1 MWQLLTITHPAEAA
15 QARWDELDLEAREW
29 KIPASRMKMNR
40 DHTVPNDC
48 SGDGEAVKQQPGIYL
63 FQPYQAK
70 PTNEQPNRQC
80 ITKRADFGG
89 VLVSHGLSYIA
100 STAFNEQGFPP
111 DVIEA
116 ALVHVD
122 KNEVRY
128 AYNCSDYLEQHRPM
142 MYMVG

>member
-1 MWQLLTITHPAEAA
+1 M
-15 QARWDELDLEAREW
+15 
-29 KIPASRMKMNR
+29 
-40 DHTVPNDC
+40 
-48 SGDGEAVKQQPGIYL
+48 
-63 FQPYQAK
+63 
-70 PTNEQPNRQC
+70 
-80 ITKRADFGG
+80 
-89 VLVSHGLSYIA
+89 LVSHGLSYIA

-142 MYMVG
+142 MYMVGWFRYISKLWCIGAWDIKVVCLVEKRFDN